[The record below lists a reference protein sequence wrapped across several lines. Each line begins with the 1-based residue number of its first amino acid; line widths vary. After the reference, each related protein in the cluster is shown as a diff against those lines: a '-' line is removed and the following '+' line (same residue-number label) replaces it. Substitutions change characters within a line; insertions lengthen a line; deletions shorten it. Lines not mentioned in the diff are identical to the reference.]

1 MRGHEFVANEVH
13 LCCGCGQS
21 SYCKI
26 CFHCLTPDCGAYDPH
41 TALIGSVSNLARG
54 EEPHSYPDDN
64 PKTEFGLKKP
74 PLNLIPP
81 IALVEESKAF
91 GNGAEKYGPFNWR
104 EKTVSVSIYVAAAM
118 RHLLAYW
125 DGEDLAQDSKVHHL
139 AHARACLAIL
149 LDAGSLG
156 KLNDD
161 RPPKGR
167 NGL

>member
-1 MRGHEFVANEVH
+1 MRGHEFVGVDG
-13 LCCGCGQS
+13 CSGCDGRFCDICGECR
-21 SYCKI
+21 
-26 CFHCLTPDCGAYDPH
+26 TVDCSCNLGA
-41 TALIGSVSNLARG
+41 
-54 EEPHSYPDDN
+54 HSPYPDDN
-64 PKTEFGLKKP
+64 PKTIYGVEKP

-139 AHARACLAIL
+139 AHARACMAIV